1 MKVILILICVIV
13 ILLIALYFLGKI
25 CKTLQEDNAN
35 LAADLTKQK
44 SISKEL
50 MHYAEEIAKIN
61 GDKDKVADQIKEAQN
76 EEEVL
81 SIIAGLVHTNNDRVR
96 DKAKG

>member
-1 MKVILILICVIV
+1 MKVIIILAIVIF

-25 CKTLQEDNAN
+25 CKTLQEDNQN
-35 LAADLTKQK
+35 LAADLQKQK
-44 SISKEL
+44 DVSKEL

-61 GDKDKVADQIKEAQN
+61 GDKENVAEQIQEAQN

>member
-1 MKVILILICVIV
+1 MKVIIILTIVIF

-25 CKTLQEDNAN
+25 CKTLQEDNQN
-35 LAADLTKQK
+35 LAADLQKQK
-44 SISKEL
+44 NVSKEL

-61 GDKDKVADQIKEAQN
+61 GDKENVAGQIQEAQN